1 MLRRLDNALL
11 RTMRTRGH
19 HPSVERGMR
28 ALGSAGEW
36 GAIWAGVGLCA
47 AALDRRRRGRWLV
60 AAAVGPG
67 AVVANYAVK
76 RAVGRPRPELEGL
89 PPLADAPSTLS
100 FPSAHAT
107 SSAAAAIAMAR
118 VAPGAGPP
126 LYALAM
132 MLCLTRPYLGMHYPS
147 DVLAGAALGAVIGSL
162 VPGLSSGQTPRKR
175 TRSGAFRGRDQT

>member
-1 MLRRLDNALL
+1 MLTPVLRRLDNALL

-19 HPSVERGMR
+19 DPSVERGMR

-36 GAIWAGVGLCA
+36 GAIWVGVGLCA

-89 PPLADAPSTLS
+89 PPLANAPSTLS

-107 SSAAAAIAMAR
+107 SSVAAATAMTR

-126 LYALAM
+126 LFALAII
-132 MLCLTRPYLGMHYPS
+132 LCLTRPYLGMHYPT
-147 DVLAGAALGAVIGSL
+147 DVIAGAALGAALGRAL
-162 VPGLSSGQTPRKR
+162 PGLDDTP
-175 TRSGAFRGRDQT
+175 SAP